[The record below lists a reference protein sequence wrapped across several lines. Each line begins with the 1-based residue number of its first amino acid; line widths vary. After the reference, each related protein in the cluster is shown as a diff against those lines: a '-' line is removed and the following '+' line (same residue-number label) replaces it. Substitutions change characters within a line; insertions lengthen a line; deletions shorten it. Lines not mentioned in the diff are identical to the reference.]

1 MSLDGKIEL
10 ELNDDLNN
18 YLSKAHDFFFNS
30 QIFYNCKKVTN
41 ILKNCVR
48 SFCEY
53 GSSIFIS

>member
-30 QIFYNCKKVTN
+30 QIF
-41 ILKNCVR
+41 L
-48 SFCEY
+48 
-53 GSSIFIS
+53 GSR